1 MTRPINRDLRCVF
14 VANGEVEAQ
23 QVAAFLRAHDI
34 ESTLLGESTRRTHG
48 LTLDGLGAA
57 EICVSSADEEAARNL
72 LKSAEAG
79 KFRIDDSKE

>member
-1 MTRPINRDLRCVF
+1 MRRLINRDLRCVF
-14 VANGEVEAQ
+14 IANGEVEAQ

-57 EICVSSADEEAARNL
+57 EICVSAADEAIAKSL

-79 KFRIDDSKE
+79 QFRLDDGE